1 MTCSTRYVIPP
12 AVFAQ
17 ITHFYPNSFKS
28 RDSANASNEVMVV
41 FPFGA
46 DEEEIDAAA
55 EGLNELNS
63 ASLSRVIDPV
73 GGGSKTDVK
82 TSTDDTFIDMT
93 SVDDAETAE
102 NDKGDSN
109 KKAFSRANF
118 VTILNKDK
126 ARLLQPQGWLN
137 DNLIDFWIEWYVTY
151 YMFECS
157 KDVHVSHVLFDV
169 LHH

>member
-1 MTCSTRYVIPP
+1 MI
-12 AVFAQ
+12 A
-17 ITHFYPNSFKS
+17 HFYPSNVKS
-28 RDSANASNEVMVV
+28 RLANNVMLV
-41 FPFGA
+41 FPLIGA

-109 KKAFSRANF
+109 KKAYSRANF
-118 VTILNKDK
+118 VTILKKDK
-126 ARLLQPQGWLN
+126 PRLLQPEGWLN